1 MQKWEYH
8 AGALS
13 SSDYADHIRGLNN
26 RGADGWE
33 LVNVLVVETLRG
45 AEIIAYFKR
54 PIAPPDKTRREALDG
69 LNQSVAD
76 HFSDG
81 RDRKDV

>member
-1 MQKWEYH
+1 MQKWEYY

-13 SSDYADHIRGLNN
+13 SSGYADHIRGLNN

-54 PIAPPDKTRREALDG
+54 PIAPPDTTRREALDG
-69 LNQSVAD
+69 LNRSIAD